1 MATAKIQTGLRLN
14 EQLYEKLRA
23 LAAQENRS
31 LNNLMEYIAQKYV
44 TEYEQKNGAIAP
56 LASDGE

>member
-23 LAAQENRS
+23 LASQENRS
-31 LNNLMEYIAQKYV
+31 LNNLMEYIAQQYV
-44 TEYEQKNGAIAP
+44 TDYEQKNGPISP
-56 LASDGE
+56 LPGE

>member
-1 MATAKIQTGLRLN
+1 MATTKIQTGLRLN

-31 LNNLMEYIAQKYV
+31 LNNLMEYIAQQYV
-44 TEYEQKNGAIAP
+44 ADYEQKNGPISP
-56 LASDGE
+56 LAGE

>member
-31 LNNLMEYIAQKYV
+31 LNNLMEYIAQQYV
-44 TEYEQKNGAIAP
+44 ADYEQKNGPISP
-56 LASDGE
+56 LAGE